1 MSSSMEISPVS
12 GSSAG
17 VAKLKASRVGIW
29 TLILALLG
37 FLVWAVLA
45 PLDEG
50 VPSAASVAIDTKR
63 KPVQHLSG
71 GIVREVLVKEG
82 DLVKEGQALMRLD
95 DAAVLANRAAIRQRY
110 LTFRA
115 MQGRLLAEQAGRD
128 AIVFHSD
135 LIAASSDPQI
145 KSVMQ
150 TQAQLFTARRA
161 ALQADLA
168 AINQSELAQQ
178 EQISASEAVLF
189 KRKQQLRLLE
199 EELEKSRPI
208 IAEGYLPRNRL
219 LELERAVADVQAVI
233 ADLMGTLAK
242 ARRSVNELRQRA
254 IARQQQER
262 KEVETELTDVARE
275 VEGDALRLASV
286 ESDLRRTELTAPV
299 TGQIVGLTVQ
309 TVGGVI
315 QAGQKVMDV
324 VPLNEPLLLEAKIE
338 PHLIDRVRSGLP
350 TDVRFNSFSHSPQ
363 LVVEGVVQSVS
374 SDLLTEQ
381 QGAATFSY
389 YLARV
394 RVTPEGMKAL
404 GTRRMQPGMPAEV
417 VIKTG
422 ERSLL
427 KYLLGPLLKRFA
439 ASMTEE

>member
-1 MSSSMEISPVS
+1 MSSSMEMNPPE
-12 GSSAG
+12 GGAT
-17 VAKLKASRVGIW
+17 VARLKASRVGVW
-29 TLILALLG
+29 ALALGVVG

-50 VPSAASVAIDTKR
+50 VPSAATVTIDTKR
-63 KPVQHLSG
+63 KSVQHLSG
-71 GIVREVLVKEG
+71 GIVRDVLVKEG
-82 DLVKEGQALMRLD
+82 DVVKEGQVLMRLD
-95 DAAVLANRAAIRQRY
+95 EAATLANRVAIRQRY

-128 AIVFHSD
+128 TIAFHPD
-135 LIAASSDPQI
+135 LQAASADLQI

-150 TQAQLFTARRA
+150 TQQQLFTARRA

-168 AINQSELAQQ
+168 AINQSALAQQ
-178 EQISASEAVLF
+178 EQITASEAVLV

-199 EELEKSRPI
+199 EELEKSRPVV
-208 IAEGYLPRNRL
+208 AEGYLPRNRL
-219 LELERAVADVQAVI
+219 LELERSVADVQAAI
-233 ADLMGTLAK
+233 AEVMGTVAK
-242 ARRSVNELRQRA
+242 AGRSVNELRQRA
-254 IARQQQER
+254 IARQQQDR
-262 KEVETELTDVARE
+262 KEVESELTDVVRE
-275 VEGDALRLASV
+275 VEGDALKLASV
-286 ESDLRRTELTAPV
+286 ENDLRRTELIAPV
-299 TGQIVGLTVQ
+299 AGQVVGLAVQ

-324 VPLNEPLLLEAKIE
+324 VPLDEPLLLEAKIE
-338 PHLIDRVRSGLP
+338 PHLIDRVRAGLP
-350 TDVRFNSFSHSPQ
+350 TDVRFNAFSHSPQ
-363 LVVEGVVQSVS
+363 LVVQGVVQSVS

-381 QGAATFSY
+381 QGGATFSY

-394 RVTPEGMKAL
+394 QVTPEGMKVL
-404 GTRRMQPGMPAEV
+404 GARRMQPGMPAEV

-427 KYLLGPLLKRFA
+427 TYLLSPLVKRVA

>member
-1 MSSSMEISPVS
+1 MEMNPPE
-12 GSSAG
+12 GGAT
-17 VAKLKASRVGIW
+17 VARLKASRVGVW
-29 TLILALLG
+29 ALALGVVG

-50 VPSAASVAIDTKR
+50 VPSAATVTIDTKR
-63 KPVQHLSG
+63 KSVQHLSG
-71 GIVREVLVKEG
+71 GIVRDVLVKEG
-82 DLVKEGQALMRLD
+82 DVVKEGQVLMRLD
-95 DAAVLANRAAIRQRY
+95 EAATLANRVAIRQRY

-128 AIVFHSD
+128 TIAFHPD
-135 LIAASSDPQI
+135 LQAASADLQI

-150 TQAQLFTARRA
+150 TQQQLFTARRA

-168 AINQSELAQQ
+168 AINQSALAQQ
-178 EQISASEAVLF
+178 EQITASEAVLV

-199 EELEKSRPI
+199 EELEKSRPVV
-208 IAEGYLPRNRL
+208 AEGYLPRNRL
-219 LELERAVADVQAVI
+219 LELERSVADVQAAI
-233 ADLMGTLAK
+233 AEVMGTVAK
-242 ARRSVNELRQRA
+242 AGRSVNELRQRA
-254 IARQQQER
+254 IARQQQDR
-262 KEVETELTDVARE
+262 KEVESELTDVVRE
-275 VEGDALRLASV
+275 VEGDALKLASV
-286 ESDLRRTELTAPV
+286 ENDLRRTELIAPV
-299 TGQIVGLTVQ
+299 AGQVVGLAVQ

-324 VPLNEPLLLEAKIE
+324 VPLDEPLLLEAKIE
-338 PHLIDRVRSGLP
+338 PHLIDRVRAGLP
-350 TDVRFNSFSHSPQ
+350 TDVRFNAFSHSPQ
-363 LVVEGVVQSVS
+363 LVVQGVVQSVS

-381 QGAATFSY
+381 QGGATFSY

-394 RVTPEGMKAL
+394 QVTPEGMKVL
-404 GTRRMQPGMPAEV
+404 GARRMQPGMPAEV

-427 KYLLGPLLKRFA
+427 TYLLSPLVKRVA

>member
-1 MSSSMEISPVS
+1 MSSPMEMNPPE
-12 GSSAG
+12 GGAA
-17 VAKLKASRVGIW
+17 VARLKASRVGVW
-29 TLILALLG
+29 ALALGVVG

-50 VPSAASVAIDTKR
+50 VPSAATVTIDTKR
-63 KPVQHLSG
+63 KSVQHLSG
-71 GIVREVLVKEG
+71 GIVRDVLVKEG
-82 DLVKEGQALMRLD
+82 DVVKEGQVLMRLD
-95 DAAVLANRAAIRQRY
+95 EAATLANRVAIRQRY

-128 AIVFHSD
+128 TIAFHPD
-135 LIAASSDPQI
+135 LQAASADLQI

-150 TQAQLFTARRA
+150 TQQQLFTARRA

-168 AINQSELAQQ
+168 AINQSALAQQ
-178 EQISASEAVLF
+178 EQITASEAVLV

-199 EELEKSRPI
+199 EELEKSRPVV
-208 IAEGYLPRNRL
+208 AEGYLPRNRL
-219 LELERAVADVQAVI
+219 LELERSVADVQAAI
-233 ADLMGTLAK
+233 ADLMGTVAK
-242 ARRSVNELRQRA
+242 AGRSVNELRQRA
-254 IARQQQER
+254 IARQQQDR
-262 KEVETELTDVARE
+262 KEVESELTDVVRE
-275 VEGDALRLASV
+275 VEGDALKLASV
-286 ESDLRRTELTAPV
+286 ENDLRRTELIAPV
-299 TGQIVGLTVQ
+299 AGQVVGLAVQ

-324 VPLNEPLLLEAKIE
+324 VPLDEPLLLEAKIE
-338 PHLIDRVRSGLP
+338 PHLIDRVRAGLP
-350 TDVRFNSFSHSPQ
+350 TDVRFNAFSHSPQ
-363 LVVEGVVQSVS
+363 LVVGGVVQSVS

-381 QGAATFSY
+381 QGGATFSY

-394 RVTPEGMKAL
+394 QVTPEGMKVL
-404 GTRRMQPGMPAEV
+404 GARRMQPGMPAEV

-427 KYLLGPLLKRFA
+427 TYLLSPLVKRVA

>member
-1 MSSSMEISPVS
+1 MSSSMEMNPPE
-12 GSSAG
+12 GGAT
-17 VAKLKASRVGIW
+17 VARLKASRVGVW
-29 TLILALLG
+29 ALALGVVG

-50 VPSAASVAIDTKR
+50 VPSAATVTIDTKR
-63 KPVQHLSG
+63 KSVQHLSG
-71 GIVREVLVKEG
+71 GIVRDVLVKEG
-82 DLVKEGQALMRLD
+82 DVVKEGQVLMRLD
-95 DAAVLANRAAIRQRY
+95 EAATLANRVAIRQRY

-128 AIVFHSD
+128 TIAFHPD
-135 LIAASSDPQI
+135 LQAASADLQI

-150 TQAQLFTARRA
+150 TQQQLFTARRA

-168 AINQSELAQQ
+168 AINQSALAQQ
-178 EQISASEAVLF
+178 EQITASEAVLV

-199 EELEKSRPI
+199 EELEKSRPVV
-208 IAEGYLPRNRL
+208 AEGYLPRNRL
-219 LELERAVADVQAVI
+219 LELERSVADVQAAI
-233 ADLMGTLAK
+233 ADLMGTVAK
-242 ARRSVNELRQRA
+242 AGRSVNELRQRA
-254 IARQQQER
+254 IARQQQDR
-262 KEVETELTDVARE
+262 KEVESELTDVVRE
-275 VEGDALRLASV
+275 VEGDALKLASV
-286 ESDLRRTELTAPV
+286 ENDLRRTELIAPV
-299 TGQIVGLTVQ
+299 AGQVVGLAVQ

-324 VPLNEPLLLEAKIE
+324 VPLDEPLLLEAKIE
-338 PHLIDRVRSGLP
+338 PHLIDRVRAGLP
-350 TDVRFNSFSHSPQ
+350 TDVRFNAFSHSPQ
-363 LVVEGVVQSVS
+363 LVVGGVVQSVS

-381 QGAATFSY
+381 QGGATFSY

-394 RVTPEGMKAL
+394 QVTPEGMKVL
-404 GTRRMQPGMPAEV
+404 GARRMQPGMPAEV

-427 KYLLGPLLKRFA
+427 TYLLSPLVKRVA